1 MKQIITAKLKLIIP
15 NQDKNSLLSTL
26 VAFKNGINFLLQ
38 ENYNDKSSNVKTI
51 HEKYYQTLRNQFS
64 LPSQMSCSVERSCAD
79 ITKTMWAR
87 FKNQNDK
94 AILKTIPKYKQLN
107 AKYTLNRDITIKTEN
122 MECSITTIDGRLK
135 NIPFKGWKKHY
146 EQIKNGK
153 LCDPHIIYEKKNFY
167 LLLPIEIEIE
177 ERTPKQIVGIDAG
190 QRVALTCVS
199 DRETKE
205 YNIPETIKRR
215 KTKMSKLRG
224 DLQSKG
230 TRSAKE
236 KLKTIAKRERRL
248 ISDVSHCISKQVVSD
263 FQDAQ
268 FILEDLTGIR
278 KNIKT
283 FRKDKEQRRQV
294 EQWNYFELQNKI
306 GYKSILFNGIAIEKI
321 DATYTSQ
328 TCPRCRSISSK
339 NRPKGS
345 EIFHCMNCDFK
356 ENADVVAGMN
366 IRLKGLIVNQPNV
379 RELN

>member
-1 MKQIITAKLKLIIP
+1 MKQIITAKLKLIIQK
-15 NQDKNSLLSTL
+15 QDKNSLLSTL
-26 VAFKNGINFLLQ
+26 VAFKDGMNFLLQ
-38 ENYNDKSSNVKTI
+38 KNYNDKSSNIKTI
-51 HEKYYQTLRNQFS
+51 HKKYYQILRNQFNLS
-64 LPSQMSCSVERSCAD
+64 SQMSCSVEKSCAD
-79 ITKTMWAR
+79 ITKTMWSR

-122 MECSITTIDGRLK
+122 MECSITTINGRLK
-135 NIPFKGWKKHY
+135 NIPFKGWEKHY
-146 EQIKNGK
+146 EQIKQGK

-167 LLLPIEIEIE
+167 LLLPLEIEIE
-177 ERTPKQIVGIDAG
+177 EKRPKQFVGIDAG

-199 DRETKE
+199 DREIKE
-205 YNIPETIKRR
+205 YNIPEKIRQR
-215 KTKMSKLRG
+215 KTKISKLRG
-224 DLQSKG
+224 ILQSKG

-248 ISDVSHCISKQVVSD
+248 ISDVSHCLSKQIISD

-283 FRKDKEQRRQV
+283 FRKNKEQRRQV

-306 GYKSILFNGIAIEKI
+306 GYKSILFNGIAVEKI
-321 DATYTSQ
+321 DAAYTSQ
-328 TCPRCRSISSK
+328 TCPRCGNISSE

-345 EIFHCMNCDFK
+345 EIFHCMKCNFEDK
-356 ENADVVAGMN
+356 SDIIAGMN
-366 IRLKGLIVNQPNV
+366 IRLKGLVVNQPNV